1 MKENLRKPPEHFPL
15 GSHSTILH
23 VPKSSTNYSFR
34 IRNIHNVKWKLN
46 VETLNSVPTDK
57 INLKLSKELN
67 KNTDTNKIDSI
78 QIDYGFTIK
87 NHVNSNNS
95 IVVKGTFTFGGNE
108 NELNV
113 EMSENEKIIED
124 SNGFYDLKTQ
134 KLELE
139 CSFIVRSAELC
150 DFVEYLDLYNFN
162 PVIHD
167 TEANVLGVRMFLN
180 KKIIALQS
188 PTFLA
193 LIENQTVLSSEQL
206 ANCKFEDIHDFLQLI
221 HGVDLS
227 LDEDNIDTFLM
238 LAKRLDVPRVIDYCK
253 RELIAGCGGISK
265 KKVTEIAIKWAFWD
279 VMPEIVA
286 SAHTLADLKKQ
297 NWDLNELPLNVFDMI
312 TRKCFE

>member
-1 MKENLRKPPEHFPL
+1 MKQWNFSR
-15 GSHSTILH
+15 
-23 VPKSSTNYSFR
+23 
-34 IRNIHNVKWKLN
+34 KLN

-180 KKIIALQS
+180 KKVRNPKLNH
-188 PTFLA
+188 P
-193 LIENQTVLSSEQL
+193 
-206 ANCKFEDIHDFLQLI
+206 
-221 HGVDLS
+221 
-227 LDEDNIDTFLM
+227 
-238 LAKRLDVPRVIDYCK
+238 
-253 RELIAGCGGISK
+253 
-265 KKVTEIAIKWAFWD
+265 
-279 VMPEIVA
+279 
-286 SAHTLADLKKQ
+286 KQ
-297 NWDLNELPLNVFDMI
+297 
-312 TRKCFE
+312 